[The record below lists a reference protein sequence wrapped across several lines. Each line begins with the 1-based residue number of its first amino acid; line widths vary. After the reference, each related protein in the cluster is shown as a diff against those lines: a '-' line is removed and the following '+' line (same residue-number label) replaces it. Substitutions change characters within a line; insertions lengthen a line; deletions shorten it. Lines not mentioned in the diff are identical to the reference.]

1 MWLSLIFFVKVKPKR
16 ETLLEFLL
24 GALDSVKKLPS
35 CGSCCCLDA
44 THPGEEVLPKD
55 QPQLGQPRLALPEFK
70 VPMENPFDVETLET
84 SVTAVVNLTFNSKFK
99 IEMSV

>member
-35 CGSCCCLDA
+35 CGSCCCHDA
-44 THPGEEVLPKD
+44 AHPGKEVLPKD
-55 QPQLGQPRLALPEFK
+55 RPQLGQPRLALPEFK

-84 SVTAVVNLTFNSKFK
+84 SVTAVVNLIFNNKFK